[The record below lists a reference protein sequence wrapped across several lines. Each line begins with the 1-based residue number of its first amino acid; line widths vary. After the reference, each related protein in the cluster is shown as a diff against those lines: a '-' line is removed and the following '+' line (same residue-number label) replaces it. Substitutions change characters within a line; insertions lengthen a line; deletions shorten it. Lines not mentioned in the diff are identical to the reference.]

1 MIDLQRPIKEQWNT
15 VRGETQ
21 DDPKN
26 SDMNSL
32 GDYDDSQKFSS
43 GNAPENFIRSYLN
56 GPRPLLSKRPAGTGR
71 SS

>member
-43 GNAPENFIRSYLN
+43 GNSPENFIRSF
-56 GPRPLLSKRPAGTGR
+56 
-71 SS
+71 

>member
-32 GDYDDSQKFSS
+32 GDYDDSQKFSTRNS
-43 GNAPENFIRSYLN
+43 RENFIRSHLN
-56 GPRPLLSKRPAGTGR
+56 DR
-71 SS
+71 SLP